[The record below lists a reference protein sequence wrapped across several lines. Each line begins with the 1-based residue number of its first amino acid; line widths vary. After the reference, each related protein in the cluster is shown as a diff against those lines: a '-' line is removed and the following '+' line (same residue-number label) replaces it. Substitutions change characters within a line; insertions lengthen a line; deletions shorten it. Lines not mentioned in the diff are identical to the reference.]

1 MATLQ
6 VRYTLIPRDIDCF
19 WTLANL
25 WQGKRL
31 RRVLDRSHRLVDR
44 HRRGALCEFLRL
56 AASHLLT
63 PWTTSADGCSQF
75 SHPSY
80 LFFLTTL
87 LTLLLHLPL
96 SLLALLS
103 PPLRAAHA
111 PLIVIPLSLSA
122 LTLFLTLLS
131 NYLVRRARWKES
143 QRITRMLT
151 DAAARE
157 RGNPEENISRALVGV
172 QGRGVWGRFV
182 GFLSGVIG
190 LVAGLTGLI
199 LITVRQWLV
208 VQSRICSVPLTGASS
223 FSSTC
228 RLRRMTALWPFPLPF
243 QS

>member
-1 MATLQ
+1 
-6 VRYTLIPRDIDCF
+6 
-19 WTLANL
+19 
-25 WQGKRL
+25 
-31 RRVLDRSHRLVDR
+31 
-44 HRRGALCEFLRL
+44 
-56 AASHLLT
+56 
-63 PWTTSADGCSQF
+63 
-75 SHPSY
+75 
-80 LFFLTTL
+80 
-87 LTLLLHLPL
+87 
-96 SLLALLS
+96 
-103 PPLRAAHA
+103 
-111 PLIVIPLSLSA
+111 
-122 LTLFLTLLS
+122 
-131 NYLVRRARWKES
+131 
-143 QRITRMLT
+143 MLT